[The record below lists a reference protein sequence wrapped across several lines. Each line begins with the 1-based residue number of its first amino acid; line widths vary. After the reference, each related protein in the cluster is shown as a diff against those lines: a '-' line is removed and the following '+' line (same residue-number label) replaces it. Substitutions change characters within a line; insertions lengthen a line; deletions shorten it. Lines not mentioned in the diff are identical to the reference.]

1 MRIGRNAGVGLLAIC
16 MVLGVLGPIRGDAAA
31 HDLREDVSSNV
42 ATIGLGKVLTA
53 NHKGKFP
60 STLESV
66 NYRLTAV
73 KGFDNANESTKES
86 GKILSASQ
94 LPMPRESSEE
104 HHQVTVDGVNAQV
117 TVGDF
122 RTSVGDSDT
131 QRKRVTPVKITFTK
145 AGYYVYKVTETGS
158 NPSNVPGV
166 TYDDHS
172 YFVVVYVANCTDN
185 AGNTID
191 GVYVHN
197 ITSYRN
203 ESGSEKYQ
211 PNLSDISKVT
221 DNEGIQAS
229 DNTEANLAKVGSS
242 DEAHPDVLEAYRFR
256 NQVNVQDLVLTN
268 NVRGN
273 LGDRSKDFEFRIWLT
288 GLEPNTVYTTDEV
301 AESTGAETSNGTD
314 LSPGEKG
321 NVQERKIQSDE
332 SGNAQVVARMKDDEV
347 LVINGVPVSAQY
359 RIQEEESDHVASFD
373 IESSEKSPVIVKLN
387 EANSTANTSLSTAEE
402 RVDAEDGTI
411 TVNFFNER
419 NLATVTG
426 VPVIAGPM
434 ALLLIAAAGL
444 LGARRRKYE

>member
-1 MRIGRNAGVGLLAIC
+1 MRRRNAGAGLLAIC
-16 MVLGVLGPIRGDAAA
+16 MALGLLAPIRGDAASR
-31 HDLREDVSSNV
+31 DPREDASSNM

-66 NYRLTAV
+66 NYQLTAV

-86 GKILSASQ
+86 GKTLSASQ
-94 LPMPRESSEE
+94 LPMPRESNEE
-104 HHQVTVDGVNAQV
+104 HHQVSVDGINAQV

-122 RTSVGDSDT
+122 RTSEGDSDT
-131 QRKRVTPVKITFTK
+131 QRKRVTPVKISFTK

-158 NPSNVPGV
+158 TPANVPGL

-185 AGNTID
+185 DGNTVD

-221 DNEGIQAS
+221 DNEGVQAG

-242 DEAHPDVLEAYRFR
+242 DGEHPNLLEAYRFW
-256 NQVNVQDLVLTN
+256 NAVNVQDLVLTN

-273 LGDRSKDFEFRIWLT
+273 LGDRSKAFEFRIWLT
-288 GLEPNTVYTTDEV
+288 GLEPNTVYTTDAA
-301 AESTGAETSNGTD
+301 AESTGAETSAGTD
-314 LSPGEKG
+314 LSLGEKG
-321 NVQERKIQSDE
+321 TVQDRKIQSDE
-332 SGNAQVVARMKDDEV
+332 SGNAQVVARLKDDEV

-359 RIQEEESDHVASFD
+359 WIQEEASDHVASFG
-373 IESSEKSPVIVKLN
+373 IESSAESPVIAKMN
-387 EANSTANTSLSTAEE
+387 EANSASHTSLTTAEE

-411 TVNFFNER
+411 TVNYVNER

-434 ALLLIAAAGL
+434 ALLLVAAAGL
-444 LGARRRKYE
+444 LGARHRKYE